1 MSDDMLNET
10 AVNAIAG
17 LALGGTAKTITLE
30 RDGKTVD
37 VLARKDG
44 DKIVVEGVKR
54 FFDEWRTAPERREGI
69 ANVGD
74 VHSFIYLVNRHKST
88 RSAIFGVMDRD
99 GKYASLTA
107 VIDYDDAAGDPA
119 FQRHRIHYA
128 FPFSREWMLLNARDN
143 ATMTQTDFAEF
154 VEDNIHLMA
163 VADGDE
169 LAAEK
174 TFGTVFASPSDML
187 TLARGLSIT
196 AEASIK
202 EIRDLR
208 SGESEIMFTEAHRD
222 AAGKPLHVP
231 GLIMFKAPIFDGGPE
246 KRFVARLRY
255 RRSEGRL
262 SWRYVLYR
270 PIDAVRAAVDEDGW
284 RAAKETD
291 LPLFSGAPERSGV
304 RM

>member
-1 MSDDMLNET
+1 MSNEMLDGP
-10 AVNAIAG
+10 AVNAIAE
-17 LALGGTAKTITLE
+17 LALGGTATTITLD

-37 VLARKDG
+37 VLARKEG
-44 DKIVVEGVKR
+44 DKIVVEGVKK
-54 FFDEWRTAPERREGI
+54 FFDEWRTSPQRREGT

-74 VHSFIYLVNRHKST
+74 VDSFIDLVNRHKSE

-99 GKYASLTA
+99 GKSASLTA
-107 VIDYDDAAGDPA
+107 VIDYDDAAGEPA

-128 FPFSREWMLLNARDN
+128 FPFSREWMLLSARNNAP
-143 ATMTQTDFAEF
+143 MTQTDFAEF
-154 VEDNIHLMA
+154 VEDNIHLIAM
-163 VADGDE
+163 ADGDE
-169 LAAEK
+169 LSAEA

-231 GLIMFKAPIFDGGPE
+231 GLIMFKAPIFDGGMTQ
-246 KRFVARLRY
+246 RFVARLRY
-255 RRSEGRL
+255 RRAEGRL

-270 PIDAVRAAVDEDGW
+270 PIDAVRAAVDADAW
-284 RAAKETD
+284 RSAKETN
-291 LPLFSGAPERSGV
+291 LPFFSGAPERSGV